1 MPKVRVYEIAKQ
13 MGIKNKEL
21 VSKIQQMGISISN
34 HMSTLTQDEVSKVKR
49 ALQKERQANTVEKRL
64 GSTVIRRRSKVKK
77 RPAPPQKRPA
87 QEPTPETTEAPSTEE
102 TAKPEP
108 ASQAPPPSGEPSQAP
123 EVSAKAP
130 SAEKDASTQEAVSQ
144 QEQLEAPQSAAPT
157 PAPATAAPSAEEGP
171 SASTDQKEEGEKAAL
186 VEAPVSADESESKEA
201 ASSPATPSQE
211 DAAPTPSAQP
221 EKAADTTKEPSSIKA
236 EETDSSPKKE
246 DESKDD
252 KGEEKLG
259 PTGRRIELPSMRPT
273 PKVVITNL
281 GETPRRS
288 RRVYTPKRSE
298 RGRRFG
304 KGAKGKRRATKKSKQ
319 TLITTPA
326 EHKRR
331 IRMENAIT
339 VSELAKQMGIKSGQ
353 ALKHLWTMGMTGL
366 TINTTL
372 DVDTATLLAS
382 EFGFDVENVAFQEEA
397 IIQQVEDKS
406 EDMQPRSPVVTV
418 MGHVDHGK
426 TSLLDRIRNADVAA
440 SEAGGITQHM
450 GAYKVKISSGEIVFI
465 DTPGHEAF
473 TQMRARG
480 AQCTDIVILVVA
492 ADDGVM
498 PQTKEAIEH
507 SKEAGVPI
515 VVAVNKIDK
524 ADADPAR
531 VRQELT
537 AHELVAEEWGG
548 DTLMVNVSASTGEGV
563 EQLLESVL
571 LQSEMLELK
580 ANPEKAA
587 RGVVLE
593 ALLDKA
599 RGPVSTL
606 IVQEGT
612 ISQGSSVVA
621 GEHYGNVRAM
631 MDHKGNPL
639 KEAGPATPVRILGLD
654 GVPESGDNFYVI
666 EDEKKARQIV
676 DHRREEKR
684 KKELAESSS
693 SALRLDRIA
702 EMIKE
707 GSQQELKV
715 VLKADVH
722 GTAEA
727 IKESITKQS
736 TEKVKASVIS
746 SGVGGIT
753 ETDVTFAK
761 ASGAIVVGFNVRPA
775 GKAPQVAEQE
785 QVEIRIYNVIYELL
799 DDLREV
805 MRGLLPKDR
814 LEKKVGQLEVR
825 QTFTIPKVGT
835 VAGCFVTEGRIKRS
849 SNIRLFRNDVQVYTG
864 KVGSLR
870 RFKDDVRE
878 VEKGYECGL
887 SFEKYN
893 DIKDGDIIEVFD
905 IEEKAAE
912 L

>member
-13 MGIKNKEL
+13 IGIKNKEL

-34 HMSTLTQDEVSKVKR
+34 HMSTLTSDEVAKVKM

-64 GSTVIRRRSKVKK
+64 GSTVIRRRSKAKK
-77 RPAPPQKRPA
+77 PPVVPEQPKVEEKLQQKV
-87 QEPTPETTEAPSTEE
+87 EE
-102 TAKPEP
+102 DTSPVIPKEPEP
-108 ASQAPPPSGEPSQAP
+108 AAEETKPEKEPASVDTAPATESVHEPSAKMTKEEESISAAEKPQTTASEKTSPDTTDKPEAAIESTPKTEEPYKTEKQKTSAEDVVADSHTDEPSKEGKPVPATKAKEVSGEPHA
-123 EVSAKAP
+123 AKT
-130 SAEKDASTQEAVSQ
+130 E
-144 QEQLEAPQSAAPT
+144 
-157 PAPATAAPSAEEGP
+157 PATKKPVQTKP
-171 SASTDQKEEGEKAAL
+171 KEEK
-186 VEAPVSADESESKEA
+186 
-201 ASSPATPSQE
+201 
-211 DAAPTPSAQP
+211 
-221 EKAADTTKEPSSIKA
+221 
-236 EETDSSPKKE
+236 
-246 DESKDD
+246 
-252 KGEEKLG
+252 EEKLG
-259 PTGRRIELPSMRPT
+259 PTGRRIELPQMKSSPKSS

-281 GETPRRS
+281 TDPSRHS
-288 RRVYTPKRSE
+288 RRIYTPKRSE
-298 RGRRFG
+298 RAMPFG
-304 KGAKGKRRATKKSKQ
+304 KGAKGRKRSAKKAKQ

-331 IRMENAIT
+331 IRMETAIS

-353 ALKHLWTMGMTGL
+353 ALKHLWALGITGV

-382 EFGFDVENVAFQEEA
+382 EFGFDVENVAFQEEDL
-397 IIQQVEDKS
+397 IQVVEDKQ
-406 EDMQPRSPVVTV
+406 EELVERSPVVTV

-426 TSLLDRIRNADVAA
+426 TSLLDKIRDTAVAS
-440 SEAGGITQHM
+440 SEAGGITQHI
-450 GAYKVKISSGEIVFI
+450 GAYKVQTSSGEIVFI

-515 VVAVNKIDK
+515 VVAINKIDK
-524 ADADPAR
+524 PDADTSR

-537 AHELVAEEWGG
+537 AHEIIAEEWGG
-548 DTLMVNVSASTGEGV
+548 DTLMVEVSAITGKGID
-563 EQLLESVL
+563 QLLETIL
-571 LQSEMLELK
+571 LQAEILELQ
-580 ANPEKAA
+580 ANPNKPA
-587 RGVVLE
+587 RGIVLE
-593 ALLDKA
+593 ALLDKS
-599 RGPVSTL
+599 RGPMSTL
-606 IVQEGT
+606 LVQEGT
-612 ISQGSSVVA
+612 IETGSIVVA
-621 GEHYGNVRAM
+621 GEYYGNVRAM
-631 MDHKGNPL
+631 MDHKSNAL
-639 KEAGPATPVRILGLD
+639 KKAGPSTPVRVLGLD
-654 GVPESGDNFYVI
+654 GVPNSGDNFYVLT
-666 EDEKKARQIV
+666 DEKKARRIV
-676 DHRREEKR
+676 DHRREESR

-707 GSQQELKV
+707 GSQHELKV
-715 VLKADVH
+715 VLKADVQ
-722 GTAEA
+722 GTSEA
-727 IKESITKQS
+727 LKESITKQS
-736 TEKVKASVIS
+736 TDKVKTSVIS

-775 GKAPQVAEQE
+775 GKASQVAEQE

-799 DDLREV
+799 DDLKEV

-814 LEKKVGQLEVR
+814 LEKKTGQLEVR
-825 QTFTIPKVGT
+825 DTFSIPKVGT
-835 VAGCFVTEGRIKRS
+835 VAGCFVTEGKITRS
-849 SNIRLFRNDVQVYTG
+849 SNVRLFRDNVQVHTG
-864 KVGSLR
+864 KIGSLK
-870 RFKDDVRE
+870 RFKDDVRA
-878 VEKGYECGL
+878 VDKGYECGL

-893 DIKDGDIIEVFD
+893 DIKVGDIIEVFE

>member
-13 MGIKNKEL
+13 IGIKNKEL

-34 HMSTLTQDEVSKVKR
+34 HMSTLTSDEVAKVKM

-64 GSTVIRRRSKVKK
+64 GSTVIRRRSKAKK
-77 RPAPPQKRPA
+77 PTVVPEKPKVEEKPQQKGEEATTPIIPKEPEPAAEETKPEEETASVDTAPATESVHKPSSQVTKEEESVSATEKPQTAASEKA
-87 QEPTPETTEAPSTEE
+87 SAEIVIDEPEAAIESTPKAGKPYKTEKQKPSTEE
-102 TAKPEP
+102 VNADSHTDE
-108 ASQAPPPSGEPSQAP
+108 ASQADKPVPATKDK
-123 EVSAKAP
+123 EVSVEPHTGKT
-130 SAEKDASTQEAVSQ
+130 E
-144 QEQLEAPQSAAPT
+144 
-157 PAPATAAPSAEEGP
+157 PATEKPVKTKP
-171 SASTDQKEEGEKAAL
+171 KEEK
-186 VEAPVSADESESKEA
+186 
-201 ASSPATPSQE
+201 
-211 DAAPTPSAQP
+211 
-221 EKAADTTKEPSSIKA
+221 
-236 EETDSSPKKE
+236 
-246 DESKDD
+246 
-252 KGEEKLG
+252 EEKLG
-259 PTGRRIELPSMRPT
+259 PTGRRIELPQMKSSPKSS

-281 GETPRRS
+281 TDPSRHS
-288 RRVYTPKRSE
+288 RRIYTPKRSE
-298 RGRRFG
+298 RAMPFG
-304 KGAKGKRRATKKSKQ
+304 KGAKGKKRSAKKAKQ

-331 IRMENAIT
+331 IRMETAIS
-339 VSELAKQMGIKSGQ
+339 VSELAKQMGIKSGE
-353 ALKHLWTMGMTGL
+353 ALKHLWAMGITGV

-382 EFGFDVENVAFQEEA
+382 EFGFDVENVAFQEEDL
-397 IIQQVEDKS
+397 IQVVKDKQEELVE
-406 EDMQPRSPVVTV
+406 RSPVVTV

-426 TSLLDRIRNADVAA
+426 TSLLDKIRDTTVAS
-440 SEAGGITQHM
+440 SEAGGITQHI
-450 GAYKVKISSGEIVFI
+450 GAYKVQTSSGEIVFI

-473 TQMRARG
+473 TNMRARG

-515 VVAVNKIDK
+515 VVAINKIDK
-524 ADADPAR
+524 PDADTSR

-537 AHELVAEEWGG
+537 AHEIVAEEWGG
-548 DTLMVNVSASTGEGV
+548 DTLMVEVSAITGKGID
-563 EQLLESVL
+563 QLLETIL
-571 LQSEMLELK
+571 LQAEILELQ
-580 ANPEKAA
+580 ANPNKPA

-593 ALLDKA
+593 ALLDKS
-599 RGPVSTL
+599 RGPMSTL
-606 IVQEGT
+606 LVQEGT
-612 ISQGSSVVA
+612 IETGSIVVA
-621 GEHYGNVRAM
+621 GEYYGNVRAM
-631 MDHKGNPL
+631 MDHKSNVL
-639 KEAGPATPVRILGLD
+639 KQAGPSTPVRILGLD
-654 GVPESGDNFYVI
+654 GVPNSGDNFYVLT
-666 EDEKKARQIV
+666 DEKKARRIV
-676 DHRREEKR
+676 DHRREESR

-707 GSQQELKV
+707 GTQHELKV
-715 VLKADVH
+715 VLKADVQ
-722 GTAEA
+722 GTSEA
-727 IKESITKQS
+727 LKDSIIKQS
-736 TEKVKASVIS
+736 TDKVKTSVIS

-775 GKAPQVAEQE
+775 GKASQVAEQE

-799 DDLREV
+799 DDLKEV

-814 LEKKVGQLEVR
+814 LEKKTGQLEVR
-825 QTFTIPKVGT
+825 DTFSIPKVGT
-835 VAGCFVTEGRIKRS
+835 IAGCFVTEGKVTRS
-849 SNIRLFRNDVQVYTG
+849 SNVRLFRDNVQVYTG
-864 KVGSLR
+864 KIGSLK

-878 VEKGYECGL
+878 VDKGYECGL

-893 DIKDGDIIEVFD
+893 DIKVGDIIEVFE